1 METLT
6 TVLLFAIGV
15 FLIGNILLLIL
26 EKKQKK
32 VKRLPIGSANQE
44 IVSSKVDVLNKRVSR
59 LEEKERKK
67 EKKKPKTVKAI
78 VKKKAVEKK
87 EKKSTKYP
95 ITKYKR
101 KKKK

>member
-6 TVLLFAIGV
+6 IVLLFAIGV

-26 EKKQKK
+26 EKRQQKK
-32 VKRLPIGSANQE
+32 AAKRLPLGSANHE
-44 IVSSKVDVLNKRVSR
+44 IINSKVDVLNKRVSR
-59 LEEKERKK
+59 LEEKDRQK
-67 EKKKPKTVKAI
+67 EKPKTIKAI
-78 VKKKAVEKK
+78 VKKEKK
-87 EKKSTKYP
+87 PRYP

>member
-26 EKKQKK
+26 ERKQKK
-32 VKRLPIGSANQE
+32 VKRLPIGSASQE
-44 IVSSKVDVLNKRVSR
+44 IVNSKVDVLNKRVSR

-78 VKKKAVEKK
+78 VKKKAAEKK

-101 KKKK
+101 KKK

>member
-26 EKKQKK
+26 EKRQQKA
-32 VKRLPIGSANQE
+32 VKRLPIGSASQE
-44 IVSSKVDVLNKRVSR
+44 IINSKVDVLNKRVSR
-59 LEEKERKK
+59 LEQKERKK
-67 EKKKPKTVKAI
+67 EKPKTVKAI
-78 VKKKAVEKK
+78 VKKEKK
-87 EKKSTKYP
+87 KTTKYP

-101 KKKK
+101 KKKV